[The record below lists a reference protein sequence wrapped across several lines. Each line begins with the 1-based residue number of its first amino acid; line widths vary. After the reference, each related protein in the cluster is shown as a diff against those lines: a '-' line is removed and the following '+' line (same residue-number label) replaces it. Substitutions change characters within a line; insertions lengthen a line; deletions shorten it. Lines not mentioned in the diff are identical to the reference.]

1 LSGPLWVHEIKH
13 DGYRLIVQRDG
24 KRVRLFTRN
33 GYDWTGRYPL
43 IVEAALK
50 NRQTSFV
57 STALDKL
64 LEVYDGTLEFD
75 SQVAISR
82 QALSESVSRLLYC
95 KPVGVASKTGFSASE
110 ETRSRASDSITR
122 AERLNFDAS
131 LFVHGSISY
140 RFIAAAKI
148 TRLATGRLRF
158 RRYGYDPQ

>member
-1 LSGPLWVHEIKH
+1 MVLRRPSGFIEPCQPSKVARPLSGPLWVHEIKH

-82 QALSESVSRLLYC
+82 QALSESVTRLLYC
-95 KPVGVASKTGFSASE
+95 KPVGVASKAGFSASD
-110 ETRSRASDSITR
+110 ETRSRAAILTASR
-122 AERLNFDAS
+122 AS
-131 LFVHGSISY
+131 
-140 RFIAAAKI
+140 
-148 TRLATGRLRF
+148 
-158 RRYGYDPQ
+158 